1 MLSINLGLG
10 RLSTKRLSRRSRH
23 SRGRRLKRE
32 HDATAGTDL
41 AKAQRD
47 LQRAQ
52 RERAEVL
59 GMRPKTEENARR
71 ARRLLVENN
80 FAERIRGSFSS

>member
-1 MLSINLGLG
+1 MRRSSR
-10 RLSTKRLSRRSRH
+10 RLRRSRTQQLQKKH
-23 SRGRRLKRE
+23 EVPG
-32 HDATAGTDL
+32 GTDL
-41 AKAQRD
+41 AKAQQD

-71 ARRLLVENN
+71 ARRLLADNH
-80 FAERIRGSFSS
+80 FAERVRSTFA